1 MIFPLLIGRTL
12 LLAVGSWQ
20 SKVSSTF
27 STNNPNADARSWE
40 QKGNNTIRNL
50 SETNMS
56 TDDQWMKKGPAPGK
70 TFDEWEAGVLQEA
83 ERRAAEED
91 QITKLFISRE
101 RRK

>member
-1 MIFPLLIGRTL
+1 
-12 LLAVGSWQ
+12 
-20 SKVSSTF
+20 
-27 STNNPNADARSWE
+27 
-40 QKGNNTIRNL
+40 
-50 SETNMS
+50 MS

-70 TFDEWEAGVLQEA
+70 TFDEWDAGVLQEA